1 MSLCHKIY
9 DSNINTKNSGD
20 YKNGL
25 RRSMLRIFTSVV
37 FTNMYLCGLTH
48 YRK

>member
-1 MSLCHKIY
+1 MFLCYKIY
-9 DSNINTKNSGD
+9 DFNINIKNSGD

-25 RRSMLRIFTSVV
+25 RRSMLRIFIFVV
-37 FTNMYLCGLTH
+37 FINMYLCGLIY